1 MNVAEKQKK
10 LKGLHKVKKSGY
22 NFKDYLYLSYVQNK
36 KMDNQQPNPI
46 I

>member
-36 KMDNQQPNPI
+36 KNG
-46 I
+46 